1 MCADYRGC
9 GYPKEVVKE
18 ALRLLALKKEYPNN
32 INLSYSS
39 IAEQLGVKSHNT
51 ISNWEA
57 LSMDDDSILSRKK
70 EKGHNRKLSEHDE
83 LVIAG
88 FVLDASKT
96 HHPSRSIEVLDFI
109 LKRFH
114 VRLSPSWLTRFQD
127 RHHLA
132 KLLPSNMLKHE
143 YDTDPSSMEVLVKY
157 IREIRLKLKD
167 KKPNQVYLQFYF
179 SLSLLLLDHS
189 DGQDNFFLE
198 CPVREAFGRSRWKV
212 RLFHLISP
220 DLIY

>member
-132 KLLPSNMLKHE
+132 KLLPSNMLKGRCKSRGI
-143 YDTDPSSMEVLVKY
+143 DALIRFLIMRRLNVNSFQSSRFSHVFFQS
-157 IREIRLKLKD
+157 RDGRQHKLCFVCQKA
-167 KKPNQVYLQFYF
+167 QE
-179 SLSLLLLDHS
+179 
-189 DGQDNFFLE
+189 GQWSMGTL
-198 CPVREAFGRSRWKV
+198 
-212 RLFHLISP
+212 
-220 DLIY
+220 